1 MNKKFSL
8 IIFTDLDGSL
18 LHRDNFKFDVIK
30 EYIKSLKDD
39 GITIVPN
46 TSKTEK
52 EIKEFT
58 KELGLELPFISENG
72 SLIKGLDLINPNF
85 PNNIILSRDKQK
97 LFEIFT
103 SKVPEELKKTFEI
116 PLALENLPIPA
127 KDKTQLI
134 PKKEHIIDEIK
145 FA

>member
-18 LHRDNFKFDVIK
+18 LHRDNFKFDEIK

-72 SLIKGLDLINPNF
+72 SLIKLTFTPKSSGVLELSLDFSSENGLCPWHEFSDDHTIYNEEENPTTTKVFQSLNTATV
-85 PNNIILSRDKQK
+85 IIQ
-97 LFEIFT
+97 
-103 SKVPEELKKTFEI
+103 
-116 PLALENLPIPA
+116 
-127 KDKTQLI
+127 
-134 PKKEHIIDEIK
+134 
-145 FA
+145 